1 MLLPLF
7 WRVSIRSTAATRAPS
22 NPCRSLKRRE
32 CLDLIKKKR
41 CREEEEKEEGGER
54 VFTGHACAWVKQQTQ
69 KQSCSFL
76 HPEIWPQHFHT
87 WVPEQQHA
95 SVRGEKRSLLKS
107 HFWNRGLLKS
117 FWKRW
122 GCRKKFVRWNSKV
135 ENDTIDQ
142 TEKFEDCSHTV
153 QVKSLLLLLLLFLG
167 YVTMSNNNI
176 LFI

>member
-7 WRVSIRSTAATRAPS
+7 WRVSIRSTAATRAS
-22 NPCRSLKRRE
+22 SDPCRSLKRRE

-95 SVRGEKRSLLKS
+95 SVRGKKDR
-107 HFWNRGLLKS
+107 
-117 FWKRW
+117 FWKVTSGIEDYW
-122 GCRKKFVRWNSKV
+122 NLFENDGAAEKKFVRWNSKV